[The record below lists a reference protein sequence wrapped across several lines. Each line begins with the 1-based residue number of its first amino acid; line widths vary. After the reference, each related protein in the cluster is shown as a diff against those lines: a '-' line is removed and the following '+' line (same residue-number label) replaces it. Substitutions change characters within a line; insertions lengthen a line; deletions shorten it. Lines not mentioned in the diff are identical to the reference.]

1 MRIKREIITAVAQ
14 RRLRETILRL
24 FPAAIRCIGSDTI
37 VNAMSVSPQRQLG
50 WSNISIKRA
59 PQKMASRRMV
69 SYGLKLADWNGA
81 EVRFGSKADM
91 PS

>member
-1 MRIKREIITAVAQ
+1 
-14 RRLRETILRL
+14 
-24 FPAAIRCIGSDTI
+24 
-37 VNAMSVSPQRQLG
+37 MSVSPQRQLG

-81 EVRFGSKADM
+81 EVRFVPKADSCTAAKWVLFDHLVSAKQERFGN
-91 PS
+91 PKPDSFGGSEIHD

>member
-1 MRIKREIITAVAQ
+1 
-14 RRLRETILRL
+14 
-24 FPAAIRCIGSDTI
+24 
-37 VNAMSVSPQRQLG
+37 MSVSPQRQLG

-81 EVRFGSKADM
+81 EVRFGSKADIVKRLDDIRFT
-91 PS
+91 PKSGHSPA